1 MKTAIQEQNGAV
13 LVFALLVLVV
23 GATLL
28 GGIAQLAVTQSIAG
42 QGEWDMAD
50 RRIRLENSRALARQ
64 YILTQ
69 MWRGFGS
76 VPNAT
81 LNNSATGGTG
91 GFAITNVE
99 PPFGYW
105 LSLQQGGD
113 DRINPFTLFERGGF
127 QSAWVSANLR
137 TGSGDTAADNVPWNF
152 QVRTR
157 SPIAAGFAFVNQRP
171 TDNNGLDWLP
181 AQRLNMLAT
190 NYASGFVH
198 LPRIPV
204 SSVTNSGASNAALT
218 LADLGGL
225 LLPKAEAPFGDV
237 TSPPF
242 SASSVTTNM
251 VVGANAATISVNL
264 DDYDYAPGGDP
275 TDSPRFYEVPQLVDV
290 ISGGATNYA
299 VPVTQLELRNSAGA
313 GNSAKTSAV
322 QIVIPDTQTSL
333 TSLVLDGSNMRET
346 YLYRRGSAAPPLLIT
361 TSGGNPTFRIG
372 MTLDC
377 SADLAVSGTP
387 NIRGGIRSGSLVT
400 KSTGD
405 LTIIPETAP
414 SWRLDAIADRM
425 MWLEDQRN
433 R

>member
-1 MKTAIQEQNGAV
+1 MKTAARQQHGAV

-42 QGEWDMAD
+42 QGEWELVAK
-50 RRIRLENSRALARQ
+50 RIRLENSRSLARQ
-64 YILTQ
+64 YMLTQ
-69 MWRGFGS
+69 MWRGFGR
-76 VPNAT
+76 VPNAA
-81 LNNSATGGTG
+81 LNNSATGATG

-105 LSLQQGGD
+105 LSLQQNAN

-127 QSAWVSANLR
+127 QSAWVGANLR
-137 TGSGDTAADNVPWNF
+137 SGSGDAAADNVRWNF

-171 TDNNGLDWLP
+171 TDNNGLDCLP
-181 AQRLNMLAT
+181 TQRINMLAT
-190 NYASGFVH
+190 NYASGFVNV
-198 LPRIPV
+198 PRIPV
-204 SSVTNSGASNAALT
+204 SSVTNIAASNAALT

-237 TSPPF
+237 TSPPY
-242 SASSVTTNM
+242 SPGSVTTNM
-251 VVGANAATISVNL
+251 LVGTNAASISLDL

-275 TDSPRFYEVPQLVDV
+275 ADSPRLYEVPHLVDV
-290 ISGGATNYA
+290 IGGGATNYA
-299 VPVTQLELRNSAGA
+299 VPVTQLVLRNSAGA
-313 GNSAKTSAV
+313 GTSSATSAV

-333 TSLVLDGSNMRET
+333 TDVVLSGSNMRET
-346 YLYRRGSAAPPLLIT
+346 YLYRRGSATPQLLIT
-361 TSGGNPTFRIG
+361 TTGGNPTFRIG

-377 SADLAVSGTP
+377 SANLAISGTP

-405 LTIIPETAP
+405 LTIIPETSP
-414 SWRLDAIADRM
+414 TWRLDAIADRM
-425 MWLEDQRN
+425 MWLEDQRE

>member
-1 MKTAIQEQNGAV
+1 MKTATRQQRGAV

-81 LNNSATGGTG
+81 LNNTATGGTG
-91 GFAITNVE
+91 GFAITNAE

-105 LSLQQGGD
+105 LSLKQDAD

-137 TGSGDTAADNVPWNF
+137 TGSGDTAADDVPWNF

-171 TDNNGLDWLP
+171 TDNNSLDWLP
-181 AQRLNMLAT
+181 AQRLNMLAA
-190 NYASGFVH
+190 NYASGFVN

-237 TSPPF
+237 TSAPY
-242 SASSVTTNM
+242 ANSVTTNM
-251 VVGANAATISVNL
+251 LVGTNAASITL
-264 DDYDYAPGGDP
+264 DLDGYDYDVGGDP
-275 TDSPRFYEVPQLVDV
+275 ADSPRSYEVPHLVDV
-290 ISGGATNYA
+290 IAAGATNYA
-299 VPVTQLELRNSAGA
+299 VPVTRLTLRNSAGT
-313 GNSAKTSAV
+313 GVGTKTSAV

-333 TSLVLDGSNMRET
+333 TNVVLDGSNMREA
-346 YLYRRGSAAPPLLIT
+346 YLYRRGTAAPPLLIT
-361 TSGGNPTFRIG
+361 TTGGNPTFRIG

-387 NIRGGIRSGSLVT
+387 NIRGGFRSGSLVT

-414 SWRLDAIADRM
+414 TWRLDAIADRM